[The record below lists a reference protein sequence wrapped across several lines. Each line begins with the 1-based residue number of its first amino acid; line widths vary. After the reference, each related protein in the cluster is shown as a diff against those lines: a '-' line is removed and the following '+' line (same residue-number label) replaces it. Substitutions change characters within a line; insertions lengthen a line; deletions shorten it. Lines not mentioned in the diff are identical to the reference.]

1 MEELAAEQ
9 NKMKEEEETGP
20 TTTVFGL
27 GGELALKQGN
37 LSKKHQQRL
46 RKKMAKQQEEEESQ
60 K

>member
-46 RKKMAKQQEEEESQ
+46 RKKMAKQQEEEE
-60 K
+60 